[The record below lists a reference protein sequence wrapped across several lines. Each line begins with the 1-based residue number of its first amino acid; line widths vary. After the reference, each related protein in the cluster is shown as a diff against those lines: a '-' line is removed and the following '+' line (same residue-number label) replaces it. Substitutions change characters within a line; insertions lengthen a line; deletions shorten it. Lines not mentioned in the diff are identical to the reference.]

1 MKKVIYIEGTSETD
15 NGSLRKAF
23 SELLRKELA
32 GDMPKIIMGDGKNQ
46 TIDKFHSTPTE
57 KEEKR
62 FLLFDSDEAN
72 PNKSSICKTI
82 NDSKSNR
89 KIDAT
94 LDNTFLMIQ
103 EVEAWIL
110 SQPEILSQRG
120 LNVSKLNITDVE
132 TVSKPSEM
140 LSDLYRKNQLAY
152 TKVREFVKVF
162 PLLDTSK
169 LKEDCPEFKALIEAL
184 AKH

>member
-32 GDMPKIIMGDGKNQ
+32 GDMPRIIMGDGKNQ
-46 TIDKFHSTPTE
+46 TIDKFHSTPVG

-62 FLLFDSDEAN
+62 YLLFDSDEAN
-72 PNKSSICKTI
+72 PNKSSICSTI
-82 NDSKSNR
+82 NNEKPNR

-94 LDNTFLMIQ
+94 SDNTFLMIQ

-110 SQPEILSQRG
+110 SQPDILHQRG
-120 LNVSKLNITDVE
+120 IDISNFKVSNVGNVT
-132 TVSKPSEM
+132 KPSEK
-140 LSDLYRKNQLAY
+140 LADLYRKNQLTY
-152 TKVREFVKVF
+152 TKVREFVRVF

-169 LKEDCPEFKALIEAL
+169 LKVECPEFKALIEAL
-184 AKH
+184 S

>member
-23 SELLRKELA
+23 SDLLRKELN

-46 TIDKFHSTPTE
+46 TIDKFHSTPVG
-57 KEEKR
+57 EEKR
-62 FLLFDSDEAN
+62 YLLFDSDKVN
-72 PNKSSICKTI
+72 PDKFILCKTI
-82 NDSKSNR
+82 NDEKPNR

-94 LDNTFLMIQ
+94 PDNTFLMIQ

-120 LNVSKLNITDVE
+120 VNVSNLNIANVE
-132 TVSKPSEM
+132 NVSKPSRF
-140 LSDLYRKNQLAY
+140 LSDLYQKSHLTY
-152 TKVREFVKVF
+152 TKVREFVRVF
-162 PLLDTSK
+162 PKLDTSK
-169 LKEDCPEFKALIEAL
+169 LKEDCPEFKALIETL
-184 AKH
+184 SKH